1 MASSVDNLR
10 LELAICRIS
19 SHSCDLNLDYVAI
32 ETGGGMSF
40 FEELKRRNVFR
51 VGIAYVVAAWLL
63 VQMLEIAA
71 DAFDAP
77 AWVLKIVMTLLAL
90 GLVPTLVFSWAFELT
105 PEGLK
110 RESEVQPENSV
121 TAQTAK
127 KLDIAVIALSLTA
140 IGLFIVDWAWL
151 DDDQPNAKLAP
162 IETWE
167 IRDNSIAVLPFAN
180 RSDQADTQYFVDG
193 IHDDLLTQLARN
205 GNLKV
210 ISRTSV
216 LEYRDTNKNMRQIGQ
231 ELRVAKLLE
240 GAVQRVGDRVRINA
254 QLIDAETDEHLWAE
268 SFDRELSPENIFD
281 IQTEIARAIAQAL
294 AVTLTPR
301 GDGQTGDRAPTL
313 DQEAYDLYLQA
324 RAIPLDSSSA
334 DLWRAI
340 ELGKQAVEL
349 DSQFALAMGNIG
361 RTYTELYWFTTQ
373 QPEHREAGRTWI
385 RRALALAPDD
395 PRLQLVWAEH
405 LYHGYLDY
413 DAALTVLDKAESG
426 LPNAKEIYELRGWI
440 LRRSG
445 DFEGAIEAI
454 SKAIQLDPLD
464 VGTIA
469 HHIWTYIAIGDVENA
484 KNLADRVRAFAE
496 ASAVHLSMA
505 NLVDLYLLG
514 DSSPLAN
521 FFQKTPDANLGLID
535 QLRVQVHFLER
546 RYDDTLA
553 ILEMM
558 SDPIDAQFSLWT
570 HSYVRA
576 RILHA
581 QGQIDAARSE
591 AQLAVAELNQIA
603 ATMPDNARPVVA
615 RGLMHAILGHNDR
628 ARADNQLAIKL
639 YPLELDAVEASDYVA
654 DGLRALALIADS
666 EELAKEMDSYLAL
679 KFKVYY
685 VDYLLMDPV
694 FDRHRDH
701 PAIQALQQKYTL
713 RKKR

>member
-1 MASSVDNLR
+1 M
-10 LELAICRIS
+10 
-19 SHSCDLNLDYVAI
+19 
-32 ETGGGMSF
+32 
-40 FEELKRRNVFR
+40 
-51 VGIAYVVAAWLL
+51 
-63 VQMLEIAA
+63 
-71 DAFDAP
+71 
-77 AWVLKIVMTLLAL
+77 
-90 GLVPTLVFSWAFELT
+90 
-105 PEGLK
+105 
-110 RESEVQPENSV
+110 
-121 TAQTAK
+121 
-127 KLDIAVIALSLTA
+127 
-140 IGLFIVDWAWL
+140 
-151 DDDQPNAKLAP
+151 
-162 IETWE
+162 
-167 IRDNSIAVLPFAN
+167 
-180 RSDQADTQYFVDG
+180 
-193 IHDDLLTQLARN
+193 QLARN

-216 LEYRDTNKNMRQIGQ
+216 LKYRDTNKNMRQIGQ

-294 AVTLTPR
+294 AATLTPR

-313 DQEAYDLYLQA
+313 DQEAYDLYLRA
-324 RAIPLDSSSA
+324 RAIPLDSSGA

-349 DSQFALAMGNIG
+349 DPQFALAMGNIG

-395 PRLQLVWAEH
+395 PLLQLIWAEH

-445 DFEGAIEAI
+445 DIEGAIEAI
-454 SKAIQLDPLD
+454 NKAIQLDPLA

-469 HHIWTYIAIGDVENA
+469 HHIWTYVAIGDVENA
-484 KNLADRVRAFAE
+484 KSLAVRVRAFPE
-496 ASAVHLSMA
+496 ASVVHLGIA

-514 DSSPLAN
+514 DSAPLAN
-521 FFQKTPDANLGLID
+521 FFQKTPDANLSPEY
-535 QLRVQVHFLER
+535 QLRVQVPFLER

-553 ILEMM
+553 ILETM

-615 RGLMHAILGHNDR
+615 RALMHAMLGHNEQ
-628 ARADNQLAIKL
+628 ARADKQLAVKL
-639 YPLELDAVEASDYVA
+639 YPLERDAVDAPDYVA
-654 DGLRALALIADS
+654 DGLRALALITDS
-666 EELAKEMDSYLAL
+666 AELAKEMDNYLAL
-679 KFKVYY
+679 KFKIYY